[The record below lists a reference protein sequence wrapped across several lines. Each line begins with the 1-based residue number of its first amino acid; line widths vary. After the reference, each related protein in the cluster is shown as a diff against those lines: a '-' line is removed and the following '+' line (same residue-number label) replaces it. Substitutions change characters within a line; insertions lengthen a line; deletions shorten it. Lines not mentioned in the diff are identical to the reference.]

1 MIKNYILLVILCFG
15 NQLYAQEMES
25 KIFDT
30 LKRKSYDYLFER
42 IEATSENK
50 VKQAY
55 YLKYFLNKAKKDKN
69 SEEIVNGYKNYLFYS
84 PEKLKVVY
92 ADSMIYTAKKANDN
106 ALIGSAYLSKGIV
119 YYGQKKHKY
128 ALDNYLVAD
137 NYISKTSD
145 KYLIYKVK
153 YNIAGVKYYLGF
165 YDEAI
170 SLYNECIDYFKE
182 NNSRAY
188 LNSLHLLGLCYNRVG
203 NYGMCSEINEKG
215 IQEGIRL
222 DNNEVKDYFIHSE
235 GINQYF
241 KNNYAEAIK
250 KINYAIPSIKKNKDF
265 GNESV
270 GYFYIGKSY
279 WNLHK
284 SEMALPYFFKVDKIF
299 DDKEYI
305 RPDLRQNYELLLKY
319 YKSKKDLHKQ
329 LYYTDK
335 LLKADSILD
344 NKFIYLSGRVR
355 KVYDTK
361 LLLKDKQDIEKLF
374 NKRKYNDFIFTGI
387 VVVLFLIVSF
397 IAYRHIRNKNVYR
410 QKFEELMAKNEAI
423 SKVEVKNGSKGIGNI
438 NINKDTVA
446 DILKQL
452 EKFEKDKKFLV
463 KDLTSA
469 KLAAIFNSNPK
480 YLSQIIYQY
489 RGKKFVRYI
498 ADLKINYLIKL
509 LKEDSKIRKYS
520 NSALAEEVGFS
531 STKTFTQAFFA
542 EAGCPTSYFIEELNK
557 MSQENK
563 IL

>member
-25 KIFDT
+25 KISDT
-30 LKRKSYDYLFER
+30 LQRKNYDYLFEC
-42 IEATSENK
+42 IEATAEDK
-50 VKQAY
+50 IKQAY
-55 YLKYFLNKAKKDKN
+55 YLQYFLNKAKTDKN
-69 SEEIVNGYKNYLFYS
+69 SKEIVNGYKNFLFYS
-84 PEKLKVVY
+84 SEKLKLVY

-119 YYGQKKHKY
+119 YYGQKKHKH
-128 ALDNYLVAD
+128 ALDNYLAAD

-145 KYLIYKVK
+145 KYLTYKVK

-170 SLYNECIDYFKE
+170 SLYTECIDYFKE
-182 NNSRAY
+182 KNSRAY
-188 LNSLHLLGLCYNRVG
+188 LNSLHLLGLCYNRIG
-203 NYGMCSEINEKG
+203 NYGLCSEINEKG

-222 DNNEVKDYFIHSE
+222 DNNEMKDYFIHSE

-241 KNNYAEAIK
+241 KNNYTSAIK
-250 KINYAIPSIKKNKDF
+250 KIAYSIPTINKNKDF
-265 GNESV
+265 ANESV

-279 WNLHK
+279 WDLHK
-284 SEMALPYFFKVDKIF
+284 PEMALLYFLKVDKIF
-299 DDKEYI
+299 DDKGYI
-305 RPDLRQNYELLLKY
+305 RPDLRQNYELIIKY
-319 YKSKKDLHKQ
+319 YKSKNNLQKQ
-329 LYYTDK
+329 LYYIEK
-335 LLKADSILD
+335 LLKADSVLD
-344 NKFIYLSGRVR
+344 NRFRYLSGRVR

-361 LLLKDKQDIEKLF
+361 VLLKEKQDIEDLF
-374 NKRKYNDFIFTGI
+374 NKRKYNDFIFTAI

-410 QKFEELMAKNEAI
+410 QKFEELMAKNEAV
-423 SKVEVKNGSKGIGNI
+423 SKVEFRNENKGIG

-452 EKFEKDKKFLV
+452 EKFEKDKKFLA

-469 KLAAIFNSNPK
+469 KLAAIFNSNSK
-480 YLSQIIYQY
+480 YLSKIIYQY

>member
-15 NQLYAQEMES
+15 NQLYAQEMEP

-42 IEATSENK
+42 IEATAENK
-50 VKQAY
+50 VNQAY

-69 SEEIVNGYKNYLFYS
+69 FEEIVNGYKNYLFYA
-84 PEKLKVVY
+84 PEKSKLIY
-92 ADSMIYTAKKANDN
+92 ADSMIYTAKKANNN
-106 ALIGSAYLSKGIV
+106 AIIGSAYLSKGIV
-119 YYGQKKHKY
+119 YYARKEHKN
-128 ALDNYLVAD
+128 ALDNYLIAD
-137 NYISKTSD
+137 NFISKTND
-145 KYLIYKVK
+145 KYLVYKVK
-153 YNIAGVKYYLGF
+153 YNIAIIKYFLGF

-170 SLYNECIDYFKE
+170 SLFTECTDYFKE
-182 NNSRAY
+182 KNTRAY
-188 LNSLHLLGLCYNRVG
+188 LNSLHLLGLCHNRIG
-203 NYGMCSEINEKG
+203 NYGLCSEINKKG
-215 IQEGIRL
+215 IEEGIRMS
-222 DNNEVKDYFIHSE
+222 NTEMKNYFIHSE
-235 GINQYF
+235 GINQYS

-250 KINYAIPSIKKNKDF
+250 KINYSIPSIKENKDF

-279 WNLHK
+279 WDLHK
-284 SEMALPYFFKVDKIF
+284 PEIALPYFFKVDKIF
-299 DDKEYI
+299 DDTGYI

-361 LLLKDKQDIEKLF
+361 VLLKDKQDIEELF

-387 VVVLFLIVSF
+387 VLVLFLIVSF

-410 QKFEELMAKNEAI
+410 QKFEELMAKNEAV
-423 SKVEVKNGSKGIGNI
+423 SKVEVKNVSNGIGNI
-438 NINKDTVA
+438 NKDTIA

-489 RGKKFVRYI
+489 RGKKFVKYI

-520 NSALAEEVGFS
+520 NSALAEEVGFN

-557 MSQENK
+557 MPQENK

>member
-1 MIKNYILLVILCFG
+1 MIKNYILLAILCFG

-25 KIFDT
+25 KISDT
-30 LKRKSYDYLFER
+30 LQRKNYDYLFER
-42 IEATSENK
+42 IEATAEDK
-50 VKQAY
+50 IKQAY
-55 YLKYFLNKAKKDKN
+55 YLQYFLNKAKTDKN
-69 SEEIVNGYKNYLFYS
+69 SKEIVNGYKNYLFYS
-84 PEKLKVVY
+84 PEKLKLVY
-92 ADSMIYTAKKANDN
+92 ADSMIYTAKKANYN

-119 YYGQKKHKY
+119 YYGQKKHKH
-128 ALDNYLVAD
+128 ALDNYLAAD

-145 KYLIYKVK
+145 KYLTYKVK

-203 NYGMCSEINEKG
+203 NYGLCSEINEKG

-284 SEMALPYFFKVDKIF
+284 PEIALLYFFKVDKIF
-299 DDKEYI
+299 DDKGYI

-319 YKSKKDLHKQ
+319 YKSKKDLHQQ

-344 NKFIYLSGRVR
+344 NKFIYLSGRVH

-361 LLLKDKQDIEKLF
+361 VLLKDKQDIEDLF

-387 VVVLFLIVSF
+387 VLVLFLIVSF
-397 IAYRHIRNKNVYR
+397 IAYRHIRNKNIYR
-410 QKFEELMAKNEAI
+410 QKFEELMAKNEAV
-423 SKVEVKNGSKGIGNI
+423 SKVEVKNVSNGIGNI
-438 NINKDTVA
+438 NKDTIA

-469 KLAAIFNSNPK
+469 KLAATFNSNPK

-489 RGKKFVRYI
+489 RGKKFVKYI

>member
-1 MIKNYILLVILCFG
+1 MIKNYILLVILCFE

-25 KIFDT
+25 KISDT
-30 LKRKSYDYLFER
+30 LQRKNYDYLFEC
-42 IEATSENK
+42 IEATAEDK
-50 VKQAY
+50 IKQAY
-55 YLKYFLNKAKKDKN
+55 YLQYFLNKAKTDKN
-69 SEEIVNGYKNYLFYS
+69 SKEIVNGYKNYLFYS
-84 PEKLKVVY
+84 PEKLKLVY

-119 YYGQKKHKY
+119 YYGQKKHKH

-145 KYLIYKVK
+145 KYLTYKVK

-170 SLYNECIDYFKE
+170 SLYTECIDYFNEK
-182 NNSRAY
+182 NSRAY
-188 LNSLHLLGLCYNRVG
+188 LNSLHLLGLCYNRIG
-203 NYGMCSEINEKG
+203 NYGLCTEINEKG

-222 DNNEVKDYFIHSE
+222 DNNEMKDYFIHSE

-241 KNNYAEAIK
+241 KNNYTTAIK
-250 KINYAIPSIKKNKDF
+250 KITYSIPAINKNKDF
-265 GNESV
+265 ANESV

-279 WNLHK
+279 WDLHK
-284 SEMALPYFFKVDKIF
+284 PEMALLYFLKVDKIF
-299 DDKEYI
+299 DDKGYI
-305 RPDLRQNYELLLKY
+305 RPDLRQNYELIIKY
-319 YKSKKDLHKQ
+319 YKSKNNLQKQ
-329 LYYTDK
+329 LYYIEK
-335 LLKADSILD
+335 LLKADSVLD
-344 NKFIYLSGRVR
+344 NRFRYLSGRVR

-361 LLLKDKQDIEKLF
+361 VLLKEKQDIEDLF

-410 QKFEELMAKNEAI
+410 QKFEELMAKNEAV
-423 SKVEVKNGSKGIGNI
+423 SQVEVKNVSKGIG

-531 STKTFTQAFFA
+531 STKTFTQSFFA